1 MHKTFY
7 QRLFDCWMLYLLQLV
22 STHQVSFSSRAVIL
36 DTKLNIINYSIIP
49 KRNLTQVACS
59 ILISFLSSGLPN
71 SKFQFSVISASLFSS
86 IPIVSII
93 SSFLFSKRIQKD
105 TKSPGQGQF
114 LNVVKDQSKLLEN
127 PSFFYLEFRCPSGV
141 SS

>member
-1 MHKTFY
+1 MVKMMHKTFY

-71 SKFQFSVISASLFSS
+71 SKFQFSVISASLFSFIS
-86 IPIVSII
+86 IFSITSSPSVESSF

-105 TKSPGQGQF
+105 TKSPG
-114 LNVVKDQSKLLEN
+114 
-127 PSFFYLEFRCPSGV
+127 
-141 SS
+141 